1 MKKLIFLAAFCVV
14 LCLPAFA
21 QVSNAKVRAAM
32 AKFPGIERSDMETLI
47 TAKTAVGIALPTW
60 LPKGF
65 TLEKIRSRIGRRV
78 SLDDREFIII
88 YSRQLPNGKKQR
100 FALEAGFDGLG
111 GLPYDVTKTISSP
124 VGQIDLMYEPPDP
137 DSAQRLRNFSMTEWF
152 TVGRNAVHYDGM
164 YGSADGDAAQTMLTL
179 AETEKILRSLN
190 RL

>member
-1 MKKLIFLAAFCVV
+1 MKKLIFLAAFCAV

-21 QVSNAKVRAAM
+21 QVSNAKVKAAM
-32 AKFPGIERSDMETLI
+32 AKFPGIERTDMEALI

-124 VGQIDLMYEPPDP
+124 VGQIDLMYEPKDE
-137 DSAQRLRNFSMTEWF
+137 DGAKIKNYVITEWF
-152 TVGRNAVHYDGM
+152 TVGKNAIHYLGTYGDGEDDE
-164 YGSADGDAAQTMLTL
+164 SVILIPLADTERILKSLT
-179 AETEKILRSLN
+179 